1 MWKTTLLS
9 FVISMGIGT
18 PLGLMFAYYISKK
31 LPGAGAFR
39 VLLFLPSVIS
49 AIVMVTIYRFFV
61 ERAVP
66 EIVYMLV
73 GTRPK
78 GLMENPDT
86 RFGVIMFYNIWVS
99 FGVNVLMYS
108 NAMSGI
114 APEVVESAQID
125 GASRLREF
133 VSISLPGIFPTL
145 TTFLITGVAAIFTN
159 QYNMYSFYGDSSPS
173 KLLNFG
179 YYFYRTTQ
187 SATSPGGILGY
198 FGRRAAAHLH
208 RPAADASR
216 QVGAGKIRSVRGLGE
231 DAREKERTNYPPD
244 IPVCAGTRRLPRAV
258 CRLAVCT
265 FAVGIYDVVQA
276 AVRFPAECAR
286 LSRSAGVE
294 LFVRAEPVQSAGND
308 RSRRHRDHDGA
319 HVRVHHSVRGGC
331 AFFNTLVPC
340 VTAYC
345 CARFNK
351 KLSSILYTANIV
363 TMILPI
369 VGSLPA
375 ELQMARTLGLYD
387 QIWGLWIMK
396 ANFLGT
402 YFLVF
407 HAGFRSLPL
416 TYTEAAEID
425 GAGSFRIFF
434 RIILPLVKNIFFT
447 VLLVNF
453 IAFWNDYQV
462 PLLYMPRYPTLANG
476 VYMLATTTENN
487 LATVPMR
494 MTGAML
500 LFLPIFCLFVI
511 FQKRLLGSLT
521 MGGIKG

>member
-1 MWKTTLLS
+1 MKIADKKLKKYFNNKNIFYYSMLAWPVLQFVVFYIVTRANAVLYSFQQYDLLEDAVEWSIEPIKNAFRELTSATGMLTMWKTTLLS

-187 SATSPGGILGY
+187 SATS
-198 FGRRAAAHLH
+198 RAEY
-208 RPAADASR
+208 S
-216 QVGAGKIRSVRGLGE
+216 
-231 DAREKERTNYPPD
+231 D
-244 IPVCAGTRRLPRAV
+244 IS
-258 CRLAVCT
+258 
-265 FAVGIYDVVQA
+265 AVGLLLTCIA
-276 AVRFPAECAR
+276 
-286 LSRSAGVE
+286 
-294 LFVRAEPVQSAGND
+294 
-308 RSRRHRDHDGA
+308 
-319 HVRVHHSVRGGC
+319 
-331 AFFNTLVPC
+331 
-340 VTAYC
+340 
-345 CARFNK
+345 
-351 KLSSILYTANIV
+351 
-363 TMILPI
+363 
-369 VGSLPA
+369 
-375 ELQMARTLGLYD
+375 
-387 QIWGLWIMK
+387 
-396 ANFLGT
+396 
-402 YFLVF
+402 
-407 HAGFRSLPL
+407 LPL
-416 TYTEAAEID
+416 T
-425 GAGSFRIFF
+425 
-434 RIILPLVKNIFFT
+434 LLVKWGLEKFGPSE
-447 VLLVNF
+447 
-453 IAFWNDYQV
+453 D
-462 PLLYMPRYPTLANG
+462 
-476 VYMLATTTENN
+476 
-487 LATVPMR
+487 
-494 MTGAML
+494 
-500 LFLPIFCLFVI
+500 
-511 FQKRLLGSLT
+511 
-521 MGGIKG
+521 